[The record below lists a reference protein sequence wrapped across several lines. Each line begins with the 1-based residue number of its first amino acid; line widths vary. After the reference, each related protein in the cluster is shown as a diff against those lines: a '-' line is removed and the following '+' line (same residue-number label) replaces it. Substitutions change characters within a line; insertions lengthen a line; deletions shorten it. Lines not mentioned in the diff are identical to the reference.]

1 MNEVLNIVDFIK
13 RMKKNFLFFLLLS
26 LLASSVTALFFQAKI
41 SFKSNAI
48 VKVNTELSSSNINL
62 LNGVIP
68 FQELPRDSYE
78 AEIIQIINSRDFII
92 SLIDDNKF
100 LKVLIAAESYDTRDN
115 KVIYN
120 KKLYDEEKNLWKGD
134 FARFNNDELDLVD
147 YAFIQESFLNDLDIY
162 QIDPLF
168 YSIDFYSISPNFSKE
183 VLDAL
188 IKKVNEHFMSIEIAK
203 AENKINFLNS
213 EYNSAQII
221 GLKESITD
229 QISSQIEQLVN
240 VKSIE
245 EIALIRLDNPSMQ
258 SLDDAKNMQSRKNFI
273 RIFIAGFSPV
283 LIMIILS
290 FLGFFIRFKKSA
302 PFIEYGKS

>member
-115 KVIYN
+115 KVIFN

-258 SLDDAKNMQSRKNFI
+258 SLDDAKDMQSRKNFI

>member
-283 LIMIILS
+283 LIRIILS

>member
-1 MNEVLNIVDFIK
+1 MNEVLNIVDFIQ

-26 LLASSVTALFFQAKI
+26 LFASLITTLFFQVKI
-41 SFKSNAI
+41 FFKSNAI
-48 VKVNTELSSSNINL
+48 VKVNTELSSSSTNL

-92 SLIDDNKF
+92 SLIDENKF
-100 LKVLIAAESYDTRDN
+100 LKVLIASESYDARNDKT
-115 KVIYN
+115 IYN

-134 FARFNNDELDLVD
+134 FDRFNNDELDLVD
-147 YAFIQESFLNDLDIY
+147 YAFIQESFLSNLTISK
-162 QIDPLF
+162 IDPLF
-168 YSIDFYSISPNFSKE
+168 YSIDFLSISPNFSKE

-188 IKKVNEHFMSIEIAK
+188 IQKVNEHFMDIEIAK
-203 AENKINFLNS
+203 AENKINYLNS

-229 QISSQIEQLVN
+229 QISSQIKQLVN
-240 VKSIE
+240 VKSID
-245 EIALIRLDNPSMQ
+245 EIALIRIDNPSMQ
-258 SLDDAKNMQSRKNFI
+258 SLDDAKYIQSRKNSI
-273 RIFIAGFSPV
+273 RIFLAGFTP
-283 LIMIILS
+283 LLLMIIMS
-290 FLGFFIRFKKSA
+290 FLGFFIGFKKSA

>member
-1 MNEVLNIVDFIK
+1 
-13 RMKKNFLFFLLLS
+13 MKKNFLFFLLLS

>member
-147 YAFIQESFLNDLDIY
+147 YAFIQESFLSNLTISK
-162 QIDPLF
+162 IDPLF